1 VNPRALLGSVVAIAL
16 VFPATSHAQAAA
28 ESALTNALTSSTTVK
43 AGSTLNHALRQ
54 STTQLGIHIQEQ
66 TSGAVRVG
74 VPQQIQ
80 GAPRIAMKSTTTRS
94 ASGAAVRSGSS
105 PALGGISVQGGE
117 TVCTSVGPPLASPP
131 NQVPA
136 DKVPARSSP
145 GMSNPGM
152 SNPGI
157 PNPGMSNPGMSTP
170 GIATASVDCR
180 GRNSAR
186 DSATVDKYKS
196 FVTLPLPK

>member
-1 VNPRALLGSVVAIAL
+1 VNPRALVGSVVAIAL

-117 TVCTSVGPPLASPP
+117 TVCTSVGAPLASPA

-136 DKVPARSSP
+136 DKVPAMSSP
-145 GMSNPGM
+145 GMMN
-152 SNPGI
+152 
-157 PNPGMSNPGMSTP
+157 P

-196 FVTLPLPK
+196 FVTLPIPK